1 MNIPA
6 AFPAYLPRLVLAHPN
21 DGALTIARRLVR
33 RGIEVHALTDE
44 RYAYVLASRGVT
56 GRVMP
61 PFAERPDVWADELWA
76 LAERGGGVVLSGS
89 DAATEWLAR
98 NRSELPSSL
107 WTFESKDGVH
117 LALMNKFE
125 LYRAAREAGVRTP
138 GMWHVASR
146 SALDEVLDETRA
158 EVAYPCIVKPTLGH
172 VAKSAVGVGTVRVDS
187 PAELDAAA
195 GALLDHHLDLV
206 VTELV
211 PGPESA
217 LEGAVTIRDRDR
229 GYLLEYGRRKVRQ
242 WPPDYGT
249 GSLLESADVPEML
262 ALNRRLLDH
271 VDFHGLSSCE
281 AKRHAVTGELYLIEI
296 NVRLPAN
303 YGLSQ
308 ACGADGAWRTYAA
321 LAGLPIATM
330 PRPRTGRKVVMH
342 PDLLAAW
349 HQIRTEPRSL
359 PRVLASWRGVRDTG
373 VLSLRDP
380 RPAIAMVRDE
390 LRAVQAPCVQVAEHQ
405 PGLA

>member
-1 MNIPA
+1 
-6 AFPAYLPRLVLAHPN
+6 VLAHPN

-61 PFAERPDVWADELWA
+61 PFVERPDVWADELWA

-296 NVRLPAN
+296 NVRVPASF
-303 YGLSQ
+303 GL
-308 ACGADGAWRTYAA
+308 AEAAGTDGAWRLYAA
-321 LAGLPIATM
+321 LAGLPLARQ
-330 PRPRTGRKVVMH
+330 PEPVEGRKVML
-342 PDLLAAW
+342 PQKDLQAALAR
-349 HQIRTEPRSL
+349 IRRRETTPL
-359 PRVLASWRGVRDTG
+359 AVLRSWRGVRDTAAW
-373 VLSLRDP
+373 SWRDP
-380 RPAIAMVRDE
+380 APALAQVRSIVASR
-390 LRAVQAPCVQVAEHQ
+390 RAR
-405 PGLA
+405 

>member
-1 MNIPA
+1 MVSIPP
-6 AFPAYLPRLVLAHPN
+6 AFPAYLPRVVLAQPN
-21 DGALTIARRLVR
+21 DGGLTVARRLVR
-33 RGIEVHALTDE
+33 RGVAVHALTDE
-44 RYAYVLASRGVT
+44 RYSYVLASRGVT

-61 PFAERPDVWADELWA
+61 SLAERPDVWAAEFED
-76 LAERGGGVVLSGS
+76 LARTGGGIVLSGS

-98 NRSELPSSL
+98 NRAELPPQL

-117 LALMNKFE
+117 LALMNKHE
-125 LYRAAREAGVRTP
+125 LHRAAREAGIRTP
-138 GMWHVASR
+138 GTWHVGSR
-146 SALDEVLDETRA
+146 TDLDRVHGEVD
-158 EVAYPCIVKPTLGH
+158 YPCIVKPALGH
-172 VAKSAVGVGTVRVDS
+172 LGKDAVGVGTVRVDD
-187 PAELDAAA
+187 PRALDTAAR
-195 GALLDHHLDLV
+195 ALLDRHLDLI

-271 VDFHGLSSCE
+271 VGFHGLSSCE
-281 AKRHAVTGELYLIEI
+281 AKRHAGNGRLYLIEI
-296 NVRLPAN
+296 NVRMPAN
-303 YGLSQ
+303 FGLAQ
-308 ACGADGAWRTYAA
+308 ACGADGAWRLYAA
-321 LAGLPIATM
+321 LARM
-330 PRPRTGRKVVMH
+330 PLGPVPQPRMGRKVVMH

-349 HQIRTEPRSL
+349 HQVRTRPRSA
-359 PRVLASWRGVRDTG
+359 PAVLSSWRGVRDTG

-380 RPAIAMVRDE
+380 APAFSLVRSE
-390 LRAVQAPCVQVAEHQ
+390 LRR
-405 PGLA
+405 